1 MQDQKEPTQWV
12 QFKELFEKKNN
23 ALQEDNTE
31 FIKQLQI
38 DFEKE
43 ILIINGKEV
52 EEPVIVALP
61 YKGEWKRRKVF
72 RPEGHCKHGS
82 LPEISITIKNPDK
95 LKISEEHMETVMR
108 LGNEGY
114 PLSSLKEMKCEQE
127 QYLTPEEE
135 IEYLQDRYLK
145 ELKEQRNF
153 ERNVIISLVA
163 LAFQCLAMLI
173 MVISL
178 LLRI

>member
-1 MQDQKEPTQWV
+1 MTRFELLKRIENEEKFV
-12 QFKELFEKKNN
+12 SQFMGIVKACKTEEAIC
-23 ALQEDNTE
+23 ALLKTE
-31 FIKQLQI
+31 
-38 DFEKE
+38 
-43 ILIINGKEV
+43 
-52 EEPVIVALP
+52 
-61 YKGEWKRRKVF
+61 
-72 RPEGHCKHGS
+72 
-82 LPEISITIKNPDK
+82 
-95 LKISEEHMETVMR
+95 ISEEHMKIAMR